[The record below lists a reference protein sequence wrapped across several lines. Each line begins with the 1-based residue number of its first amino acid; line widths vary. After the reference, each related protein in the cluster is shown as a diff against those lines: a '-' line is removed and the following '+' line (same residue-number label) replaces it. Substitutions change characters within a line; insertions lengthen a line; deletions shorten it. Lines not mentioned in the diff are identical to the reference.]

1 MPPSD
6 PSFAEETPEN
16 HPFCAHFRA
25 LSFGHITLTL
35 PPSSLVTRHS
45 LGVSHQPFLNHSI
58 ARSLNS
64 SMTQFFSLSPR
75 PARARL
81 DSPGDP
87 ALCGEIPSARD
98 RLGALRPYPS
108 SLPAPLFT
116 SEIAG
121 NARGVPGG
129 SGVGPVRSAWRDKAC
144 CPSILSRGC
153 GCRPRNRCDRR
164 P

>member
-58 ARSLNS
+58 PRSLNHS
-64 SMTQFFSLSPR
+64 ILLALARPR
-75 PARARL
+75 GHDFGFLIL
-81 DSPGDP
+81 DFRFCPWRVDV
-87 ALCGEIPSARD
+87 LD
-98 RLGALRPYPS
+98 
-108 SLPAPLFT
+108 LPAEETTRL
-116 SEIAG
+116 
-121 NARGVPGG
+121 
-129 SGVGPVRSAWRDKAC
+129 
-144 CPSILSRGC
+144 
-153 GCRPRNRCDRR
+153 
-164 P
+164 